1 MQSVG
6 QHYFKQSELQ
16 NKSQDDILF
25 MLHTQ
30 KNIDWFDV
38 YSIPEKRGSCCIKN
52 KKGKWFV
59 DLDIPIFKNEGRKYI
74 ERLI

>member
-1 MQSVG
+1 MQAVG

-30 KNIDWFDV
+30 KNIDWFDA

-59 DLDIPIFKNEGRKYI
+59 DLDIPIFKNEGREYI
-74 ERLI
+74 EQLI